1 VNIEKLM
8 RNPSDA
14 PDQPRWTETLRDGS
28 QVVVR
33 PLAQADREAERAFIE
48 GLSPESRHFRF
59 LCTIGHPTEALLDT
73 LTHVDQLHKVAFAAV
88 VPEGAHERIVGVS
101 RYTTDR
107 DRRHAECAVTVADEW
122 QDKGLGTALMRHLI
136 EFAKAHGVVHMRSVD
151 AADNLRMRDLARF
164 LGFHVRVDASD
175 ASQVI
180 YDLVI

>member
-1 VNIEKLM
+1 VNIEKLT

-107 DRRHAECAVTVADEW
+107 DPRHAECAVTVADEW

>member
-1 VNIEKLM
+1 MSTDKTL

-14 PDQPRWTETLRDGS
+14 PDQPRWTETLRNGS
-28 QVVVR
+28 QVVIR
-33 PLAQADREAERAFIE
+33 PLMHTDREAERAFID

-73 LTHVDQLHKVAFAAV
+73 LTHVDQVHKVAFAAV

-107 DRRHAECAVTVADEW
+107 DPRYAECAVTVADEW

-136 EFAKAHGVVHMRSVD
+136 DVAKARGVTHLRSVD
-151 AADNLRMRDLARF
+151 SADNLHMRDLARF
-164 LGFHVRVDASD
+164 LGFHARVDASD

-180 YDLVI
+180 YELML